1 MQLRS
6 NQLAIYLGINATV
19 QAVEAVYCFVASLT
33 TSSGNAT
40 PSLIL
45 FCVFNIKGGR
55 KEKNSPFTGRL
66 VDS

>member
-19 QAVEAVYCFVASLT
+19 QAVEAGYCCVASLT
-33 TSSGNAT
+33 TSLGNGT

-55 KEKNSPFTGRL
+55 KEKKQSFYRQTG
-66 VDS
+66 